1 MTRAEILIVFVLTL
15 IATSFVGPMDYED
28 ALVQDAIRKD
38 PPQIVFEPKGE
49 LNYLTQPVQRYC
61 TATVN
66 GRCYVSST
74 DKMKYGE

>member
-1 MTRAEILIVFVLTL
+1 MTRAQIFLVGLVAFAASYL
-15 IATSFVGPMDYED
+15 VGPMDYES
-28 ALVQDAIRKD
+28 ALITDAIRKD

-74 DKMKYGE
+74 DKMRYGE